1 MEIKKS
7 IVYGILSGLGILL
20 FFLAIL
26 TTFKGYGIAVY
37 EFKRLWYWLI
47 PLAIG
52 FGTQIGLYF
61 SIKHDAIMKA
71 GVKASGTVSGGSMV
85 VCCSHYLLS
94 IIPIIG
100 VTGLTEFLM
109 AYQKGFFAIGITS
122 SIAGILLML
131 NHKRKMKGGLC

>member
-37 EFKRLWYWLI
+37 EFKRLWYWLV

-52 FGTQIGLYF
+52 FGTQIGLYL
-61 SIKHDAIMKA
+61 SIKHDAVINS
-71 GVKASGTVSGGSMV
+71 GVKASSTLSGGSML

-100 VTGLTEFLM
+100 VTALTEFLM
-109 AYQKGFFAIGITS
+109 SYQKAFFSIGIVS
-122 SIAGILLML
+122 SIAGII
-131 NHKRKMKGGLC
+131 